1 MAYALVKYSVK
12 DHDKWKP
19 IFDNYGATRKNA
31 GCKGGQVFHAFG
43 KKNDLIILFE
53 WDTKEHA
60 ANFFDSEDTKKTQQ
74 SAGVIGKP
82 EIHYMEKVEN
92 FSA

>member
-43 KKNDLIILFE
+43 KKNDLGM
-53 WDTKEHA
+53 
-60 ANFFDSEDTKKTQQ
+60 ANK
-74 SAGVIGKP
+74 
-82 EIHYMEKVEN
+82 
-92 FSA
+92 